1 MWLNNLENST
11 IELLFRTN
19 LAQWLNVMRNTALNA
34 DLKTLKKTEQENED
48 KATNVSIVIM
58 FGLVKVGESDV
69 SIR

>member
-1 MWLNNLENST
+1 MWLNNLENSI

-34 DLKTLKKTEQENED
+34 DLKIPKKTEQENED

-58 FGLVKVGESDV
+58 FGLAKVDENERL
-69 SIR
+69 IK